1 MLSPYFA
8 FQKIV
13 SPGETDLVF
22 NWLCHLSLYISL
34 EVEGVQT
41 SERPRKPAW
50 WLPFQPCSALLLDL
64 CPSAVASYQQLKKKV
79 ITSSSMSPFNIRNT
93 PAIEHPSYF
102 LLMLLQNSQNC
113 HRASIITLSKLGS
126 NASAHPM
133 SSNLRTLDF
142 LKLHHGCTCK
152 RNMAQHRSDIIAFTT
167 LHIYTY
173 IHI

>member
-1 MLSPYFA
+1 MLFPSFA

-22 NWLCHLSLYISL
+22 NGLCHLSLYISL

-50 WLPFQPCSALLLDL
+50 WLPFQPQPCSALLLDL
-64 CPSAVASYQQLKKKV
+64 CPSAVASYQQLEKAPKKNNYQLKHV
-79 ITSSSMSPFNIRNT
+79 TVQYPKHSSHRAPFI
-93 PAIEHPSYF
+93 SF
-102 LLMLLQNSQNC
+102 LLMLLQNSLNC

-152 RNMAQHRSDIIAFTT
+152 LSPNI
-167 LHIYTY
+167 
-173 IHI
+173 